1 MTNVNPILTGV
12 MLINI
17 IDQIAERYPI
27 SEFRANAIID
37 ILQEQCRMI
46 LVNLYL
52 PNELKISVRRRNLSN
67 HNSLYYMEL
76 MDAFKLMDTKVMD
89 RIMKEYWNSDIDTS
103 GSVFQ
108 ASTAYQLLFPS
119 CSVSNHQDNEL
130 SHRFYQRRD
139 ISKFRSH
146 FLMMQ
151 VYLKSMQTRYV
162 IELILFVIL
171 AIFFQK
177 TIGEYSVAS
186 GRVFEEWDHLLEA
199 KEKGLDHDV
208 IMERRHKL

>member
-1 MTNVNPILTGV
+1 
-12 MLINI
+12 
-17 IDQIAERYPI
+17 
-27 SEFRANAIID
+27 
-37 ILQEQCRMI
+37 MI

-52 PNELKISVRRRNLSN
+52 PNELKISVRRKNLSN

-103 GSVFQ
+103 GSIFQ
-108 ASTAYQLLFPS
+108 ASTAYQLLFPNS
-119 CSVSNHQDNEL
+119 SVSEYQDNEL

-151 VYLKSMQTRYV
+151 VYLKSMQTRYI
-162 IELILFVIL
+162 IELMLFVVL

-177 TIGEYSVAS
+177 TIGDYSVDS
-186 GRVFEEWDHLLEA
+186 ENCFVEWDLLVEA
-199 KEKGLDHDV
+199 KKSGLSNDV
-208 IMERRHKL
+208 IIERRDKL